1 MVPKDR
7 RFTSR
12 VVGMNNHI
20 NTTASLTYERHCGTV
35 TELVIHILFIKRD
48 IKMKRRYLL
57 ILVAFMILLCA
68 FPSSGRKVLAA
79 SYMSNKTELHIDL
92 EVSGAEAIC
101 QTGDGYVW
109 IAQYS
114 GLTRYDSENFVT
126 YKSFE
131 FEGEEYTIINVR
143 ALAADGS
150 ILYVAT
156 SEQIYVY
163 KDFHF
168 EPLLMDAGVITD
180 IILDKAGQL
189 LYISTQDNGGII
201 FDIAGKSKRTIPGTQ
216 GITVRDIAFGL
227 EEGEYFYQIDNG
239 VYDRNGKEILL
250 TPRLLDIYSYGTVL
264 FMAEDTGIIHRYD
277 MANKTLLSDL
287 TVPDQVNK
295 MLYSEKDGIM
305 FVACEKTGI
314 YCIDF
319 STDEPVISLAGD
331 LENKSQ
337 LVDLMIDYEG
347 NLWVASHYIGASG
360 VSIITRN
367 ALSELLYDDPVWQSL
382 NAPPAFDRNVY
393 AVEKYGDILY
403 IVAATR
409 IYRYDLNANE
419 ILPDNI
425 IMQAIDEY
433 ADVRTREGKAN
444 GDSNFTYTY
453 APKDVEIFRGK
464 IYFAVSG
471 VGLVEYDPNTEDV
484 FIYDDDYISSHTGI
498 LVDVEDI
505 GVTNT
510 IRSMRSFG
518 DYMALG
524 YTRGIMRFDGTTFS
538 IMNLGTNVLYINK
551 TNDGKILYDRTQGL
565 FVIDDD
571 FTTVTE
577 IPTVKGITGN
587 RLKFLVDGDNL
598 YYTLNSRLF
607 RTNTAAGDGVS
618 EEITIPYIKGSIVEL
633 AKIRYKDQEGKSAFK
648 YVIGSQTQLYIADS
662 LDGDRLTDYESFDST
677 DGLQP
682 IIANT
687 SGYYD
692 ESEQKYYLQSTNGI
706 FVYDFNLTRDVPP
719 PVKIAVSS
727 VDLDGTHYYGNTINI
742 SKDVYR
748 VAFNLSVFGY
758 RPNNGYTIYYKLDGI
773 DDEYIVS
780 SDDNRS
786 AYYTNLAGGS
796 YDFHIYV
803 IDEYGQASD
812 PVNIRLVKEKKVYEQ
827 WWFWAVIAVLAAAS
841 VYLIASQFVRFKTR
855 QSLKRQLEYKNIT
868 LESIEAIARTIDA
881 KDEYTN
887 GHSIRVGFYSKV
899 IAQNMGMDSDE
910 VDNIYYIAL
919 LHDIGKIAIP
929 DSILNKP
936 GRLTDE
942 EYAVMK
948 SHTTRGAGI
957 LKGISTIPQIVEG
970 AQSHHERYDGSGYP
984 EGKKGEDIPF
994 VARII
999 CCADCFDAM
1008 ASKRVYKEPF
1018 SQEVIINE
1026 FKRCSGTQFDPEI
1039 SGVVIDLISSGKLKP
1054 YSAENTYLGSDGKTH
1069 RIEEKK
1075 DEKDTILN

>member
-1 MVPKDR
+1 
-7 RFTSR
+7 
-12 VVGMNNHI
+12 
-20 NTTASLTYERHCGTV
+20 
-35 TELVIHILFIKRD
+35 
-48 IKMKRRYLL
+48 
-57 ILVAFMILLCA
+57 
-68 FPSSGRKVLAA
+68 
-79 SYMSNKTELHIDL
+79 
-92 EVSGAEAIC
+92 
-101 QTGDGYVW
+101 
-109 IAQYS
+109 
-114 GLTRYDSENFVT
+114 
-126 YKSFE
+126 
-131 FEGEEYTIINVR
+131 
-143 ALAADGS
+143 
-150 ILYVAT
+150 
-156 SEQIYVY
+156 
-163 KDFHF
+163 
-168 EPLLMDAGVITD
+168 
-180 IILDKAGQL
+180 
-189 LYISTQDNGGII
+189 
-201 FDIAGKSKRTIPGTQ
+201 
-216 GITVRDIAFGL
+216 
-227 EEGEYFYQIDNG
+227 
-239 VYDRNGKEILL
+239 
-250 TPRLLDIYSYGTVL
+250 
-264 FMAEDTGIIHRYD
+264 MAEDTGIIHRYD
-277 MANKTLLSDL
+277 IEKGTMLSDL
-287 TVPDQVNK
+287 TVPDQVNRL
-295 MLYSEKDGIM
+295 LYSEKDRMM

-360 VSIITRN
+360 VSIITKN

-403 IVAATR
+403 IIAATR
-409 IYRYDLNANE
+409 IYRYDLKNNV

-425 IMQAIDEY
+425 IMPTIDEY
-433 ADVRTREGKAN
+433 AELKTQEGKAK

-453 APKDVEIFRGK
+453 APKDMEVYKGK

-471 VGLVEYDPNTEDV
+471 VGLVEYDPKTEDI
-484 FIYDDDYISSHTGI
+484 FIYDADYISSHTDI
-498 LVDVEDI
+498 LVDVQDL
-505 GVTNT
+505 GVTNS

-518 DYMALG
+518 DYLVLG
-524 YTRGIMRFDGTTFS
+524 FTRGIMRFDGTLFS
-538 IMNLGTNVLYINK
+538 VMNLGTNVLYINK

-598 YYTLNSRLF
+598 YYTLNTRLF
-607 RTNTAAGDGVS
+607 RTNTANGDGVS

-633 AKIRYKDQEGKSAFK
+633 AKIRYTDKDGKSAFK

-662 LDGDRLTDYESFDST
+662 LNGDRLTDYESYDST
-677 DGLQP
+677 NGLQP

-706 FVYDFNLTRDVPP
+706 FVYDFNLSRDIPA

-727 VDLDGTHYYGNTINI
+727 VDLDGTPQYGWNVSIG
-742 SKDVYR
+742 KDVYR
-748 VAFNLSVFGY
+748 VAFNISVLGF

-786 AYYTNLAGGS
+786 LYYTNLAGGS
-796 YDFHIYV
+796 YDFHVYV
-803 IDEYGQASD
+803 KDEYGQVSNQVD
-812 PVNIRLVKEKKVYEQ
+812 IHLEKEKKIYEQ
-827 WWFWAVIAVLAAAS
+827 WWFWTLLVLIGIEIIFS
-841 VYLIASQFVRFKTR
+841 LSHVFVRFKTR

-868 LESIEAIARTIDA
+868 LESIEAIARTIDE

-899 IAQNMGMDSDE
+899 IAENLGMDSDE

-936 GRLTDE
+936 GRLTNE
-942 EYAVMK
+942 EFSVMK

-970 AQSHHERYDGSGYP
+970 AQSHHERYDGLGYP

-1018 SQEVIINE
+1018 SLDIIINE
-1026 FKRCSGTQFDPEI
+1026 FRKCSGTQFDPEI
-1039 SGVVIDLISSGKLKP
+1039 SKVVIELISSGKLKP

-1069 RIEEKK
+1069 RIGE
-1075 DEKDTILN
+1075 DENMNETTAV